1 MGDNPAIEHGRKIR
15 RQILDYIVEH
25 IQTYG
30 YPPTTREIGEMVHL
44 SSTSS
49 VNSHLQRMRDEGM
62 IDFLDGQPRTITV
75 PGYKY
80 TKTD

>member
-1 MGDNPAIEHGRKIR
+1 MGDNPAIEHGMKIR
-15 RQILDYIVEH
+15 CQILDHIVEY

-80 TKTD
+80 IKTD

>member
-1 MGDNPAIEHGRKIR
+1 MSNDSMASHGREM
-15 RQILDYIVEH
+15 RQDILKRIIGY

-30 YPPTTREIGEMVHL
+30 YPPTTREIGDMVCL
-44 SSTSS
+44 DSTSS
-49 VNSHLQRMRDEGM
+49 VYNHLQRMRDDGM
-62 IDFLDGQPRTITV
+62 IDYLDGQPRTITV